1 MGRAMAT
8 IVVTRRPTD
17 RSMQE
22 PKLIKDI
29 VVHLTGSQEDEIRL
43 AYAEAI
49 SERFEAHLT
58 GLYVHMLPEVVGAD
72 PAGMVGMD
80 VWFEESN
87 AQAKETF
94 NRLEGRFERLRMP
107 HDVRQLD
114 VFSGNAGQALTAEAR
129 TADLFVATRPY
140 GDPADEIHM
149 EVAVLFGSGRACLF
163 VPPKAVA
170 HSGFG
175 IVAIAWNGSREA
187 ARAVA
192 EAMPFLRRAS
202 QVIVIA
208 VRNGEGAAFNGDIA
222 RHLSRH
228 GVSAVIGTVDAGMK
242 GPGDAL
248 LDEVRRLG
256 ADMLVMGGYGHSR
269 FREWVLGGA
278 TRHVLAHADIP
289 VFMAR

>member
-1 MGRAMAT
+1 M
-8 IVVTRRPTD
+8 
-17 RSMQE
+17 
-22 PKLIKDI
+22 IKDI

-43 AYAEAI
+43 AYAETL
-49 SERFEAHLT
+49 SECFEAHLT

-87 AQAKETF
+87 AQAEQTYK
-94 NRLEGRFERLRMP
+94 RLGERFERLRLP

-114 VFSGNAGQALTAEAR
+114 VFSGTAGQALTAEAR
-129 TADLFVATRPY
+129 AADLFVATRPY
-140 GDPADEIHM
+140 GDPADEVHM
-149 EVAVLFGSGRACLF
+149 EVSVLFGSGRACLF
-163 VPPKAVA
+163 VPPKGVA
-170 HSGFG
+170 PSDFG

-187 ARAVA
+187 VRAVA
-192 EAMPFLRRAS
+192 EAMPFLKRAS

-208 VRNGEGAAFNGDIA
+208 VRDGDEAAFGGDIA

-228 GVSAVIGTVDAGMK
+228 GISTVIGTVDVGTD
-242 GPGDAL
+242 GPGGAL
-248 LDEVRRLG
+248 LGEANRVR
-256 ADMLVMGGYGHSR
+256 ADLLVMGGYGHSR

-289 VFMAR
+289 VLMAR